1 MDRIKWCPVFPGH
14 LDDSIDFFFSE
25 LIKILHVLQTLPE
38 REGLAFVQKIS
49 IVWLKRDLRLQDHAP
64 LAAALDSG
72 LPVLILYFF
81 EPSLIEAPQSSE
93 RHWRFVL
100 ESLMDMQRRLDPVKA
115 KIAIFHAEAEQ
126 VFERITKEYEIVTV
140 FSHLETG
147 IEVTFRRDLKMK
159 KYFSERGILW
169 VEFAQQGVQRGRKN
183 RKGWTKYWE
192 DHVASPLIPIDLN
205 RTKFVTLS
213 KELEESIPQNPIPES
228 WQQSDPLMQKGGET
242 IGMKYLQNFLSD
254 RVKNYSR
261 HISKPELSRR
271 GCSRISPYL
280 AWGCLSVRQVYH
292 LAEQRKTAGFF
303 VRDIANFQSRLRW
316 HCHFIQKF
324 EMESRMEFDPVNKG
338 FLKFRKKPDPEK
350 INLWK
355 EGNTGVPIVDACM
368 RCLGATGYL
377 NFRMRAMVVSFLTH
391 HLGEDW
397 KSGSNHLAGVFL
409 DFEPGIHYPQL
420 QMQAGVTG
428 INTVRIYNPV
438 KQSTDHDPDGIFI
451 RKWVPELA
459 NLSSALIHQPWNL
472 MPLEQAELGFELGR
486 DYPFPM
492 VEVEKSGA
500 LARDKIWA
508 AQKDP
513 DVMKEAE
520 RILKRHTISQR
531 WA

>member
-1 MDRIKWCPVFPGH
+1 M
-14 LDDSIDFFFSE
+14 
-25 LIKILHVLQTLPE
+25 
-38 REGLAFVQKIS
+38 QKIS
-49 IVWLKRDLRLQDHAP
+49 VVWLKRDLRLQDHAP
-64 LAAALDSG
+64 LAAALESG
-72 LPVLILYFF
+72 LPVLLLYFF

-100 ESLMDMQRRLDPVKA
+100 ECLKDMQLRLDPFQA
-115 KIAIFHAEAEQ
+115 KIEIFHADVEE
-126 VFERITKEYEIVTV
+126 VFEKITREFEIVTV

-159 KYFSERGILW
+159 KYFSERGIGW
-169 VEFAQQGVQRGRKN
+169 QEFAQQGVQRGRKN

-192 DHVASPLIPIDLN
+192 SHVSSPLIWINLN
-205 RTKFVTLS
+205 HAKFVTLS
-213 KELEESIPQNPIPES
+213 KELEESISQNPIPEC
-228 WQQSDPLMQKGGET
+228 WQIPDPQMQKGGEVL
-242 IGMKYLQNFLSD
+242 GFKYLQNFLTD

-280 AWGCLSVRQVYH
+280 AWGCLSVREVYQM
-292 LAEQRKTAGFF
+292 AEERKNAGFF

-338 FLKFRKKPDPEK
+338 FLKFRKKPDIQK

-355 EGNTGVPIVDACM
+355 EGNTGIPIVDACM
-368 RCLGATGYL
+368 RCLNETGYL

-397 KSGSNHLAGVFL
+397 KSGSDHLAGVFL

-438 KQSTDHDPDGIFI
+438 KQSTDLDPEGIFI

-459 NLSSALIHQPWNL
+459 NLPSVLIHQPWNL
-472 MPLEQAELGFELGR
+472 MPLEQAEMKFELGR
-486 DYPFPM
+486 DYPIPM
-492 VEVEKSGA
+492 VDVEKSGA
-500 LARDKIWA
+500 IARDKIWA

-513 DVMKEAE
+513 EVVKNAG
-520 RILKRHTISQR
+520 RILKRHTLPNR

>member
-1 MDRIKWCPVFPGH
+1 MNRIKWSSVFPSH

-25 LIKILHVLQTLPE
+25 LIKIFHVLQTLPE
-38 REGLAFVQKIS
+38 GEGLNFVQKIS
-49 IVWLKRDLRLQDHAP
+49 VVWFKRDLRLQDHAP

-72 LPVLILYFF
+72 LPVLMLYFF
-81 EPSLIEAPQSSE
+81 EPSIIEAPQSSE

-100 ESLMDMQRRLDPVKA
+100 ESLMDMQRRLDPIQV
-115 KIAIFHAEAEQ
+115 KIAIFQAEADQ
-126 VFERITKEYEIVTV
+126 VFEKITEEYEIVTV
-140 FSHLETG
+140 FSHFETG

-159 KYFSERGILW
+159 KYFSQRGIRW
-169 VEFAQQGVQRGRKN
+169 QEFAQQGVERGRQN
-183 RKGWTKYWE
+183 RKGWTKQWE
-192 DHVASPLIPIDLN
+192 AHVVSPLIRINLN
-205 RTKFVTLS
+205 QAAFVTLS
-213 KELEESIPQNPIPES
+213 KELGERIQQKPIPES
-228 WQQSDPLMQKGGET
+228 WQLSDPLMQKGGET
-242 IGMKYLQNFLSD
+242 LGMKYLQNFLTD

-280 AWGCLSVRQVYH
+280 AWGCLSIRQVYQ
-292 LAEQRKTAGFF
+292 LAEERKMAGFY
-303 VRDIANFQSRLRW
+303 VRDISNFQSRLRW

-338 FLKFRKKPDPEK
+338 FLKFRKKPHPEK
-350 INLWK
+350 IKLW
-355 EGNTGVPIVDACM
+355 ENGNTGIPIVDACM
-368 RCLGATGYL
+368 RCLSATGYL

-438 KQSTDHDPDGIFI
+438 KQSKDHDPEGIFI
-451 RKWVPELA
+451 RKWVPELT
-459 NLSSALIHQPWNL
+459 NLPSALIHHPWRL

-492 VEVEKSGA
+492 VDVEKSGA
-500 LARDKIWA
+500 VARDKIWA

-513 DVMKEAE
+513 EVVKDAE
-520 RILKRHTISQR
+520 RILERHTISNR